1 MKGVRAVWYILQVT
15 VWCTVVYY
23 YVTEIAPDAH
33 VGGIMLMASII
44 TFLVTK
50 TVSMMLDAAY
60 RLIRP
65 RYATPV
71 EPSSLAVIRKQLF
84 RGGSHQ
90 QPSKRL
96 LVTRRTSIR

>member
-1 MKGVRAVWYILQVT
+1 MKGVRVVWYILQVT

-23 YVTEIAPDAH
+23 YVTEIAPNAH
-33 VGGIMLMASII
+33 VGGIMFMASII

-50 TVSMMLDAAY
+50 TVSMMLDTTY

-71 EPSSLAVIRKQLF
+71 EPPSLGMVREQLL
-84 RGGSHQ
+84 RGRSQQ